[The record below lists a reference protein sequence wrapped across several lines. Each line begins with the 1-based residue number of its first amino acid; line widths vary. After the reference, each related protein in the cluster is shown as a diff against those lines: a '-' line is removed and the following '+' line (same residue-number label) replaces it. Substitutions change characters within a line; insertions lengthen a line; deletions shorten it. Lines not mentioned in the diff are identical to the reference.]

1 MCTREPAHTELG
13 RDITLRDDL
22 TPAQLTAVT
31 VLLSI
36 ALWNAFEMVPLV
48 FFTFK
53 RFRTLYFWSICAATL
68 GVMMCTTS
76 QFISTW
82 GPAPFDRTRLIASC
96 ISCIGWAPMVT
107 GQSLVLYSRLH
118 LLNVSPRTLKI
129 VRFLIILDGVTLHT
143 IGTAFTL
150 EPLITHST
158 RLEHVYKLFEKIQIT
173 AFMAQEFMLSGIYLW
188 KAHELLG
195 QFDSPFHLGRSRLSP
210 CRIEPKDK
218 VRNLL
223 FCLIVANVMAMLL
236 DVSIIVLEFAG
247 LHEVQLSYKT
257 FAYALKL
264 KIELGILNQLVGFVR
279 RVHSMNT
286 EANMNARMEGEW
298 QTTLE
303 RTFATESHH

>member
-218 VRNLL
+218 V
-223 FCLIVANVMAMLL
+223 
-236 DVSIIVLEFAG
+236 
-247 LHEVQLSYKT
+247 QLSYKT